1 MIFEPIPTTEKRRSQ
16 KAAPTLDEV
25 TPAEKMPGTD
35 SKDNRSVADDVAAL
49 RPANRY
55 DVHIWGVYIMLCIIS
70 IVELYSASSREITGG
85 NIYAPLLR
93 HVMHLVIGFVII
105 LALQRVHYRK
115 FFDATPWIVFGS
127 LLAMIYTL
135 INGDYIN
142 GAKRS
147 FSIVIMRVQPAE
159 FLKFSAVLL
168 VAYVLCKS
176 SRPDRRKIESWRV
189 CLCAGVVG
197 TFGALLF
204 FQGLTNT
211 LLLMAIS
218 LSMMFVASV
227 SWRNMAII
235 LCVYAVLGGAGYAY
249 KKLTLKHA
257 DKPNVEQV
265 GPNGIAMTV
274 EDVPQKRT
282 VNRAGVWESRMSNFL
297 RFDKYKDTI
306 RDYNAQEQYSYIAQ
320 AHGGIYGVGP
330 GNSRETSRLSL
341 AFSDYI
347 YAIVVEEG
355 GLLLGLFVMILYMWL
370 VTRASTLAY
379 KCNLVYPAL
388 LMLGLSVFIVVQALF
403 HMAIVTGACPVS
415 GQPLPLISKG
425 GTSILVSSV
434 AFGIMLSV
442 SRHALQEDN
451 RQQIK
456 ADISSL
462 PEDLR
467 QINPSH
473 SR

>member
-1 MIFEPIPTTEKRRSQ
+1 MIFEPIPQTEEKTDVAEMPPRLQSEPSSGRS
-16 KAAPTLDEV
+16 A
-25 TPAEKMPGTD
+25 
-35 SKDNRSVADDVAAL
+35 ADDVAAL
-49 RPANRY
+49 RPQHRY
-55 DVHIWGVYIMLCIIS
+55 DVHIWGVYIALCIIS
-70 IVELYSASSREITGG
+70 MVELYSASSREISAN

-93 HVMHLVIGFVII
+93 HVMHLGIGFLII
-105 LALQRVHYRK
+105 VALQRVHYRK
-115 FFDATPWIVFGS
+115 FFEATPWIVFGS
-127 LLAMIYTL
+127 LAAMVYTL

-176 SRPDRRKIESWRV
+176 RQADRRYIESWRV
-189 CLCAGVVG
+189 TLCAVIVG
-197 TFGALLF
+197 IFGGLLF

-227 SWRNMAII
+227 SWKKMFYI
-235 LCVYAVLGGAGYAY
+235 LLAFGVLGCAGYMY
-249 KKLTLKHA
+249 KKITLKERA
-257 DKPNVEQV
+257 QPKVE
-265 GPNGIAMTV
+265 MTATGAV
-274 EDVPQKRT
+274 TVMAAPEPAKGKS
-282 VNRAGVWESRMSNFL
+282 VNRAGVWNSRMSNFL

-306 RDYNAQEQYSYIAQ
+306 RDDNAQEQYSYIAQ
-320 AHGGIYGVGP
+320 AHGGVLGVGP

-355 GLLLGLFVMILYMWL
+355 GLILGLFVMVLYLWL
-370 VTRASTLAY
+370 MARAATLAY

-388 LMLGLSVFIVVQALF
+388 LMLGMAVFIVIQALF
-403 HMAIVTGACPVS
+403 HMAIVTGAFPVS

-425 GTSILVSSV
+425 GTSILVTSV
-434 AFGIMLSV
+434 AFGVMLSV
-442 SRHALQEDN
+442 SRHALQSGN

-456 ADISSL
+456 NDISAL

-467 QINPSH
+467 ELNPSQ
-473 SR
+473 SSGK

>member
-1 MIFEPIPTTEKRRSQ
+1 MIFEPIPT
-16 KAAPTLDEV
+16 
-25 TPAEKMPGTD
+25 AEKPDKAPASEKATD
-35 SKDNRSVADDVAAL
+35 SNTPQAPRPVADDVAAL
-49 RPANRY
+49 KPANRY
-55 DVHIWGVYIMLCIIS
+55 DVHIWGAYIMLCLIS
-70 IVELYSASSREITGG
+70 MVELYSASSREISAT

-93 HVMHLVIGFVII
+93 HITHLLTGFLII
-105 LALQRVHYRK
+105 IALQRVHYRK
-115 FFDATPWIVFGS
+115 FFDATPWIVLGS
-127 LLAMIYTL
+127 LAAMIYTL
-135 INGDYIN
+135 INGDTIN
-142 GAKRS
+142 GARRS

-176 SRPDRRKIESWRV
+176 RHADRRYIESWRV
-189 CLCAGVVG
+189 SLCAGIVG
-197 TFGALLF
+197 LFGGLLF

-227 SWRNMAII
+227 SWKKMGII
-235 LCVYAVLGGAGYAY
+235 LLVFGMLGGMGYMY
-249 KKLTLKHA
+249 KKATLKKS
-257 DKPNVEQV
+257 DKPQVEQ
-265 GPNGIAMTV
+265 TV
-274 EDVPQKRT
+274 SANTDGAVATALPADNEKSS
-282 VNRAGVWESRMSNFL
+282 VNRAGVWNSRLSNFL

-347 YAIVVEEG
+347 YAIIVEEG
-355 GLLLGLFVMILYMWL
+355 GLLLGLFVMILYLWL
-370 VTRASTLAY
+370 MTRAATLAY

-388 LMLGLSVFIVVQALF
+388 LMLGMAVFIVFQALF
-403 HMAIVTGACPVS
+403 HMAIVTGAFPVS

-425 GTSILVSSV
+425 GTSIIVTSI
-434 AFGIMLSV
+434 AFGVMLSV
-442 SRHALQEDN
+442 SRHALQNGN

-456 ADISSL
+456 SDISSL

-467 QINPSH
+467 TINPSQD
-473 SR
+473 R

>member
-1 MIFEPIPTTEKRRSQ
+1 MIFEPIPETEERVRTEKP
-16 KAAPTLDEV
+16 AFETAPR
-25 TPAEKMPGTD
+25 AEKQSGPQRPTP
-35 SKDNRSVADDVAAL
+35 ADDVAAL
-49 RPANRY
+49 KPAHRY
-55 DVHIWGVYIMLCIIS
+55 DKHIWGVYIMLCIIS
-70 IVELYSASSREITGG
+70 MVELYSASSREISAN

-93 HVMHLVIGFVII
+93 HIMHLGAGLLII
-105 LALQRVHYRK
+105 VSLQRIHYRK
-115 FFDATPWIVFGS
+115 VFDYTPWIVFIS
-127 LLAMIYTL
+127 LAAMIYTL

-176 SRPDRRKIESWRV
+176 RGTEKREIESWRIT
-189 CLCAGVVG
+189 LCAVIVG
-197 TFGALLF
+197 IFGGLLF

-227 SWRNMAII
+227 PWKKMLCII
-235 LCVYAVLGGAGYAY
+235 LAFGMLGGIGYMY
-249 KKLTLKHA
+249 KKSTSKGKQQPQIEMTANGAVTVMA
-257 DKPNVEQV
+257 DPVKS
-265 GPNGIAMTV
+265 
-274 EDVPQKRT
+274 
-282 VNRAGVWESRMSNFL
+282 VNRTSTWESRISNFL

-306 RDYNAQEQYSYIAQ
+306 RDKNAQEQYSYIAQ
-320 AHGGIYGVGP
+320 AHGGVFGVGP

-355 GLLLGLFVMILYMWL
+355 GLLLGLFVMVLYLWL
-370 VTRASTLAY
+370 ITRAATLAY

-388 LMLGLSVFIVVQALF
+388 LMLGMAVFIVIQALF
-403 HMAIVTGACPVS
+403 HMAIVTGAFPVS

-425 GTSILVSSV
+425 GTSILVTSV
-434 AFGIMLSV
+434 AFGVMLSV
-442 SRHALQEDN
+442 SRHALQNGN

-456 ADISSL
+456 NDISSL

-467 QINPSH
+467 ALNPSQ
-473 SR
+473 SVREQ